1 MSTKDVIKKSILEG
15 FSNDISITT
24 IVVTIGVA
32 LVIALYIYII
42 YRLTSSSNFYSKDFN
57 KTLAI
62 MPIVTASIVLAI
74 QSNIVI
80 SLGMVGALSIVRFRN
95 AIKNSL
101 DLLFL
106 FWSISVGIICGAGL
120 YSVAVI
126 MSLAVT
132 ILIFLLD
139 LVSAPQAP
147 YLLVINTEDKTV
159 EESLHAILKQYAKGV
174 RVKSRNL
181 TMNGMNLVIELRTHK
196 EQKLLDECG
205 RLAGMKAASLLSH
218 DGELRY

>member
-15 FSNDISITT
+15 FSNDISTTT

-132 ILIFLLD
+132 ILTFLLD
-139 LVSAPQAP
+139 LVSVPRAP
-147 YLLVINTEDKTV
+147 YLLVINSENKMV
-159 EESLHAILKQYAKGV
+159 ESSLQIVLKQYASGV
-174 RVKSRNL
+174 RIKSRNL
-181 TMNGMNLVIELRTHK
+181 TMSGINLVIELRTHK
-196 EQKLLDECG
+196 EQNLLEECEKLEG
-205 RLAGMKAASLLSH
+205 IKAVSLLSH

>member
-15 FSNDISITT
+15 FSNDISTTT

-139 LVSAPQAP
+139 LVSAPRAP

-159 EESLHAILKQYAKGV
+159 EESLHVILKQYAKGV

-196 EQKLLDECG
+196 EQELLDECG
-205 RLAGMKAASLLSH
+205 RLAGMKSVSLLSH

>member
-15 FSNDISITT
+15 FSNDISTTT

-139 LVSAPQAP
+139 LVSAPRAP

-159 EESLHAILKQYAKGV
+159 EESLHVILKQYAKGV

-196 EQKLLDECG
+196 EKELLDECG
-205 RLAGMKAASLLSH
+205 RLAGMKSVSLLSH

>member
-15 FSNDISITT
+15 FLNDISTTT

-139 LVSAPQAP
+139 LVSAPRAP

-159 EESLHAILKQYAKGV
+159 EESLHVILKQYAKGV

-181 TMNGMNLVIELRTHK
+181 TMNGMNLVIELRTRK
-196 EQKLLDECG
+196 EQELLDECG
-205 RLAGMKAASLLSH
+205 RLAGMKAVSLLSH